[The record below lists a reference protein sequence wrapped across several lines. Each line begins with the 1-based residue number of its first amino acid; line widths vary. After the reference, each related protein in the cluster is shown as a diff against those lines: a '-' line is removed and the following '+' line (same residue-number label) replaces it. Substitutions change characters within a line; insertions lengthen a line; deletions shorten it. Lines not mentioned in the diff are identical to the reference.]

1 MESTVPDVQCI
12 HKMVLFGRCCG
23 VIHRKQM
30 SFTVLLLLLGLVR
43 FSRVSRFHIRIRCT
57 FSKRVSVRFPNV
69 E

>member
-43 FSRVSRFHIRIRCT
+43 FSRVSRVNIRIR
-57 FSKRVSVRFPNV
+57 FSFSERVGIRFPDV